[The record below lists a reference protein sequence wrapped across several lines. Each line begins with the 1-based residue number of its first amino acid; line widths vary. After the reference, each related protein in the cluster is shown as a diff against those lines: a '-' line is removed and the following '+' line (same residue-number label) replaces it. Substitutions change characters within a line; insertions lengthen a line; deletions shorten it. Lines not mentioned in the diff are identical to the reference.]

1 MNIFILGNGAWGS
14 AVATLF
20 QENGHEVTILEKGNS
35 VPEGSII
42 FSAIPT
48 QALREVLSSVDFHH
62 DTVFINGAKG
72 IEQKTN
78 FLPYEIVK
86 EVKGEVAYLSLM
98 GPSFADEVKNKMPTL
113 VNLGYRDEEI
123 GKRVRGLMQTDYFR
137 VRLTKSIRALELSA
151 AFKNIYAIASGMAE
165 GLGFGTNTRVKLILL
180 AIEEV
185 KSLKEALDYKDDE
198 RSLPATIG
206 DLILTSSSEE
216 SRNFR
221 FGEELVGFS
230 AEEAV
235 QKIGET
241 VEGFYTVAT
250 VPHFEEKTGI
260 SLPLAHFVYEVCYV
274 PSDVT
279 LYDRFMEFVRRS

>member
-1 MNIFILGNGAWGS
+1 MKIYILGHGAWGG

-20 QENGHEVTILEKGNS
+20 QENGYEVSVLNNGEA
-35 VPEGSII
+35 VPEDSVI

-48 QALREVLSSVDFHH
+48 QALREVLSSVEFQR

-72 IEQKTN
+72 IEQNTH
-78 FLPYEIVK
+78 FLPYEIVR
-86 EVKGEVAYLSLM
+86 ELKGEIAYVSLM

-113 VNLGYRDEEI
+113 VNLGYRDEEV
-123 GKRVRGLMQTDYFR
+123 GKKARDLIQTDYFR

-151 AFKNIYAIASGMAE
+151 AFKNIYAIASGVAE

-185 KSLKEALDYKDDE
+185 KALKTALDFKDDE

-221 FGEELVGFS
+221 FGEELVKVS
-230 AEEAV
+230 PEEALER
-235 QKIGET
+235 IGET
-241 VEGFYTVAT
+241 VEGYFTT
-250 VPHFEEKTGI
+250 KSVPHFEEKTGLN
-260 SLPLAHFVYEVCYV
+260 LPLARFVYEICYV
-274 PSDVT
+274 SSDIP
-279 LYDRFMEFVRRS
+279 LRERFMKFVKNS